1 MSQAG
6 GDAIALERPVEHGH
20 VPSTLATALP
30 PRAQAF
36 FIAVCV
42 AAVCATGPFLVS
54 LPAGSDWLSFF
65 ALGAAA
71 ALAQLFVVRTPRDQS
86 YHTAIVFLVPAAL
99 ILPPGLVALVALV
112 QHIPEWLNVRYRWY
126 IQTFNIA
133 NWTLALMGAWAA
145 ARAVNGPGAVAHGP
159 RGALAGVAAILAVVA
174 INHLLLATMLFL
186 ARGHSFRTSG
196 LFAVENLSTDVVLA
210 ALGFAVAYSWHHNGW
225 LILFVLAP
233 LVLIHRSLSVPAL
246 QAEARV
252 DVKTGLYNA
261 RHFSTVFGDELS
273 RAQRSGQPLSVIM
286 ADLDLLREINN
297 TYGHLA
303 GDAVLTGV
311 ADIFRREL
319 RQHDLAAR
327 FGGEEF
333 SILLP
338 GTAIEEALE
347 IADRIRR
354 IVAARPF
361 EVETSAEPVYAT
373 ISMGVASYPR
383 DGLEPSALVHQ
394 ADLAVYRAKLQGRNR
409 VLGAGSEPLG
419 DPSESPSLVVPPPTV
434 RLLPLVPA
442 DTPTEAAGAPAPA
455 PVPVLA
461 PALAP
466 APAQAAASIPAAS
479 TVRVRRQRRAAAAT
493 PPTDQRNARPHEVPK
508 PRLLAVSRR
517 LGLFVLP
524 VALLGIGAGSAGFAF
539 GATRDFVGLAA
550 VVVLVGIGQS
560 LALEVAEG
568 SISVSAVG
576 ALAGA
581 ALFGFRAALAL
592 AIASAVVE
600 WSARRSPVYQVMFN
614 VGALSLASLAAAG
627 IFALVARQG
636 GHALAIAGAGLAA
649 GAIYF
654 GVNTGLL
661 ATAVAIEGRERPWRT
676 WREGFAWLLPHY
688 VVYGFV
694 GGVMAIAYDAAGLYA
709 LAVFVVPLLLMRKT
723 QESYISNTRR
733 NVEKLREAAV
743 TIQRQNVSLEEA
755 NVLLKE
761 RSTEAME
768 SLSATVDA
776 RDTYTAG
783 HSRRVRELS
792 LAMGRELNMSQDE
805 LDVLGHAA
813 LFHDIGKLAIPDAI
827 LLKPGKLSADERLAM
842 QAHSEEGAR
851 IIGRLGF
858 LADAVPAI
866 RHHHEHFNGGGY
878 PAGLVGK
885 EIPLGSRIIHVADA
899 LDSMVTTRV
908 YRSAR
913 TAGAALEEIRQGT
926 GSQFCPHCVAALM
939 RLVTPES
946 IVAADRGDTEY
957 VIAC

>member
-1 MSQAG
+1 MRPAG
-6 GDAIALERPVEHGH
+6 SDGIALERPVEHGH
-20 VPSTLATALP
+20 VPSTLAANLP
-30 PRAQAF
+30 PRARAF
-36 FIAVCV
+36 FIAVSL
-42 AAVCATGPFLVS
+42 AAVCATGPFLIH
-54 LPAGSDWLSFF
+54 LPTGSDWLPFL

-71 ALAQLFVVRTPRDQS
+71 ALAQLFVVRTSRDQS

-133 NWTLALMGAWAA
+133 NWTLALMGGWAA
-145 ARAVNGPGAVAHGP
+145 ARGVEVSGSTGHEAL
-159 RGALAGVAAILAVVA
+159 RTALAGVAAIVVIVA
-174 INHLLLATMLFL
+174 INHTLLATMLLL

-210 ALGFAVAYSWHHNGW
+210 ALGFAVAFAWRDNGW
-225 LILFVLAP
+225 LIPFVLAP
-233 LVLIHRSLSVPAL
+233 LVLIHRGLSVPAL

-261 RHFSTVFGDELS
+261 RHFATVFGDELS

-338 GTAIEEALE
+338 GTPIEEAIE
-347 IADRIRR
+347 IAERIRR
-354 IVAARPF
+354 MVAARPF
-361 EVETSAEPVYAT
+361 EVETADEPVHAT

-383 DGLEPSALVHQ
+383 DGLEPSALIHQ

-409 VLGAGSEPLG
+409 VLGAGSEPLLETA
-419 DPSESPSLVVPPPTV
+419 ESRSSAIPLPTA
-434 RLLPLVPA
+434 VPA
-442 DTPTEAAGAPAPA
+442 GSSRP
-455 PVPVLA
+455 
-461 PALAP
+461 
-466 APAQAAASIPAAS
+466 AAAPRPATSAGRAPGAS
-479 TVRVRRQRRAAAAT
+479 SAVASAPQTT
-493 PPTDQRNARPHEVPK
+493 EPSARPHEAPK
-508 PRLLAVSRR
+508 PRLLAISLR
-517 LGLFVLP
+517 LGLFVVP
-524 VALLGIGAGSAGFAF
+524 VALLGVAAGSAGLTF
-539 GATRDFVGLAA
+539 GTTRDFVGLAA
-550 VVVLVGIGQS
+550 VVALVGIGQS

-592 AIASAVVE
+592 AVASAVVE
-600 WSARRSPVYQVMFN
+600 WSARRSPAYQVMFN
-614 VGALSLASLAAAG
+614 IGALSLASLAASG
-627 IFALVARQG
+627 MFALIDQREA
-636 GHALAIAGAGLAA
+636 HALATAGAGLAA

-661 ATAVAIEGRERPWRT
+661 ATAVAIEGRESAWRT

-694 GGVMAIAYDAAGLYA
+694 GGVMAIAYSAAGLYA
-709 LAVFVVPLLLMRKT
+709 LAVFAVPLLLMRKT
-723 QESYISNTRR
+723 QEAYIAHTRR

-768 SLSATVDA
+768 SLTATVDA

-783 HSRRVRELS
+783 HSRRVRELA
-792 LAMGRELNMSQDE
+792 LAIGRELSMSQDE

-827 LLKPGKLSADERLAM
+827 LLKPGKLTPDERRLM

-851 IIGRLGF
+851 IIARLGF

-878 PAGLVGK
+878 PAGLVGE

-899 LDSMVTTRV
+899 LDSMVTMRV
-908 YRSAR
+908 YSSAR
-913 TAGAALEEIRQGT
+913 TAEAALDELRQGT
-926 GSQFCPHCVAALM
+926 GTQFCPRCVAALM

-946 IVAADRGDTEY
+946 IAAADRGEVEY

>member
-1 MSQAG
+1 MDIAGRMSQAAT
-6 GDAIALERPVEHGH
+6 DAIALERPVEHGH
-20 VPSTLATALP
+20 APSSLSATLP
-30 PRAQAF
+30 PRAHAF
-36 FIAVCV
+36 FVAACIAAVCV
-42 AAVCATGPFLVS
+42 TVPFLAT

-65 ALGAAA
+65 ALATAA
-71 ALAQLFVVRTPRDQS
+71 ALAQLFVVRTPRDQA

-126 IQTFNIA
+126 IQMFNIA
-133 NWTLALMGAWAA
+133 NWTLALMAAWAVGHV
-145 ARAVNGPGAVAHGP
+145 VNGAGVAAHGP
-159 RGALAGVAAILAVVA
+159 RGALAGVAAIVTVVA
-174 INHLLLATMLFL
+174 VNHALLAAMLFL

-196 LFAVENLSTDVVLA
+196 LFAVESLSTDIVLA
-210 ALGFAVAYSWHHNGW
+210 ALGVSVAYAWLDNGW
-225 LILFVLAP
+225 LIVFVLAP

-261 RHFSTVFGDELS
+261 RHFSTVFGAELS
-273 RAQRSGQPLSVIM
+273 RARRSGQPLSVIM

-338 GTAIEEALE
+338 GTGIEEALE

-361 EVETSAEPVYAT
+361 EVETSAEPVHAT
-373 ISMGVASYPR
+373 ISMGVACYPR

-409 VLGAGSEPLG
+409 VLGAGLDPLG
-419 DPSESPSLVVPPPTV
+419 EPASESPSLVIPPPPV
-434 RLLPLVPA
+434 RLLPPVAPQ
-442 DTPTEAAGAPAPA
+442 APAPA
-455 PVPVLA
+455 P
-461 PALAP
+461 AP
-466 APAQAAASIPAAS
+466 APA
-479 TVRVRRQRRAAAAT
+479 AAAAPA
-493 PPTDQRNARPHEVPK
+493 PPSTQAAPAGVARRRRPAAAANPPADPRTARPHEAPK
-508 PRLLAVSRR
+508 PRLLTISRC

-524 VALLGIGAGSAGFAF
+524 VALLGIAAGAAGFAF
-539 GATRDFVGLAA
+539 GSTRDFVGLAA
-550 VVVLVGIGQS
+550 VVALVGVGQS

-568 SISVSAVG
+568 SISISAVG

-592 AIASAVVE
+592 AIASAVVD
-600 WSARRSPVYQVMFN
+600 WSARRSPIYQVLFN

-627 IFALVARQG
+627 IFTLVAHEG
-636 GHALAIAGAGLAA
+636 AAALAMAGASLAA

-694 GGVMAIAYDAAGLYA
+694 GGVMAIAYNATGLYA
-709 LAVFVVPLLLMRKT
+709 LAVFAVPLLLMRKT
-723 QESYISNTRR
+723 QEAYISHTRR

-792 LAMGRELNMSQDE
+792 LAMGRELGMSQDE

-827 LLKPGKLSADERLAM
+827 LLKPGKLTPDERLIM

-878 PAGLVGK
+878 PAGLVGE

-913 TAGAALEEIRQGT
+913 TAEAALEELHQGT
-926 GSQFCPHCVAALM
+926 GSQFCPRCAAALM

-946 IVAADRGDTEY
+946 IAAADRGDTEY

>member
-1 MSQAG
+1 M
-6 GDAIALERPVEHGH
+6 
-20 VPSTLATALP
+20 P
-30 PRAQAF
+30 PRARAF
-36 FIAVCV
+36 FIAVSV
-42 AAVCATGPFLVS
+42 AAVLVTAPFVVH
-54 LPAGSDWLSFF
+54 LPSGSDWLSFL

-99 ILPPGLVALVALV
+99 ILPPGLVALVALA

-133 NWTLALMGAWAA
+133 NWTLALMAASGA
-145 ARAVNGPGAVAHGP
+145 AHVVMISDVTEYSAL
-159 RGALAGVAAILAVVA
+159 RTALASLAAVVVVVA
-174 INHLLLATMLFL
+174 VNHLLLATMLFL

-196 LFAVENLSTDVVLA
+196 LFAVENLSTDLVLA
-210 ALGFAVAYSWHHNGW
+210 ALGCALAFAWRDNPW
-225 LILFVLAP
+225 LIPFVLAP

-261 RHFSTVFGDELS
+261 RHFGTVFGEELS
-273 RAQRSGQPLSVIM
+273 RAQRNGQPLSVIM
-286 ADLDLLREINN
+286 ADLDLLRDINN

-303 GDAVLTGV
+303 GDAVLTGI

-319 RQHDLAAR
+319 RQHDIAAR

-338 GTAIEEALE
+338 GTPIEEAIE
-347 IADRIRR
+347 VADRIRR
-354 IVAARPF
+354 IIAARPF
-361 EVETSAEPVYAT
+361 EIETSSEPVHAT
-373 ISMGVASYPR
+373 ISMGVACYPR
-383 DGLEPSALVHQ
+383 DGLESSALVHQ

-409 VLGAGSEPLG
+409 VLGAGSELLTERI
-419 DPSESPSLVVPPPTV
+419 ESRAVVVPIASALFPPS
-434 RLLPLVPA
+434 PA
-442 DTPTEAAGAPAPA
+442 AAEPPMPIEAPEPAADAAPAPEY
-455 PVPVLA
+455 
-461 PALAP
+461 
-466 APAQAAASIPAAS
+466 AAAKIILPPAEAGHA
-479 TVRVRRQRRAAAAT
+479 TVESSAVARAPKTAE
-493 PPTDQRNARPHEVPK
+493 RSARPHEAPK
-508 PRLLAVSRR
+508 PRLLALSLR

-524 VALLGIGAGSAGFAF
+524 VALLGVAAGSAGLVF
-539 GATRDFVGLAA
+539 GVSRDFVGLIA
-550 VVVLVGIGQS
+550 VVALVGVGQS

-592 AIASAVVE
+592 AIASAVVD
-600 WSARRSPVYQVMFN
+600 WSARRSPLYQVIFN
-614 VGALSLASLAAAG
+614 VGALSLASLAASGVFLLGRNVGA
-627 IFALVARQG
+627 
-636 GHALAIAGAGLAA
+636 HALITAGAGLVA

-654 GVNTGLL
+654 TINTGLL
-661 ATAVAIEGRERPWRT
+661 AAAVAVEGRERPWRT

-694 GGVMAIAYDAAGLYA
+694 GGAMAIAYDAAGLYA
-709 LAVFVVPLLLMRKT
+709 LAVFAVPLLLMRKT
-723 QESYISNTRR
+723 QEAYITHTRR
-733 NVEKLREAAV
+733 NVEKLRDAAV

-783 HSRRVRELS
+783 HSRRVREL
-792 LAMGRELNMSQDE
+792 AMVMGRQLNMSQEE

-827 LLKPGKLSADERLAM
+827 LLKPGKLTAEERLAM

-878 PAGLVGK
+878 PAGLAGE

-913 TAGAALEEIRQGT
+913 TAEAAIEELRQGT
-926 GSQFCPHCVAALM
+926 GSQFCPRCVSALL
-939 RLVTPES
+939 RVVTAES
-946 IVAADRGDTEY
+946 IAAAADGGDIEY
-957 VIAC
+957 IIAC

>member
-1 MSQAG
+1 MSQAA
-6 GDAIALERPVEHGH
+6 GDAIALEPPVEHGH
-20 VPSTLATALP
+20 VPSTLAANLP
-30 PRAQAF
+30 PRARAF
-36 FIAVCV
+36 FVAVCV
-42 AAVCATGPFLVS
+42 AAVCATGPFLVK
-54 LPAGSDWLSFF
+54 PASGRDWLAFL

-145 ARAVNGPGAVAHGP
+145 ARGVEVSGITGHESL
-159 RGALAGVAAILAVVA
+159 RTALAGAAAIVTVVA
-174 INHLLLATMLFL
+174 INHTLLATMLFL

-196 LFAVENLSTDVVLA
+196 LFAVENLSTDLVLA
-210 ALGFAVAYSWHHNGW
+210 ALGFAVAFAWLDNAW
-225 LILFVLAP
+225 LIPFVLAP

-261 RHFSTVFGDELS
+261 RHFATVFGDELS
-273 RAQRSGQPLSVIM
+273 RAERSGEPLSVIM

-338 GTAIEEALE
+338 GTAIAEAIE
-347 IADRIRR
+347 IAERIRR
-354 IVAARPF
+354 IVAERPF
-361 EVETSAEPVYAT
+361 EVETSSEPVHAT
-373 ISMGVASYPR
+373 ISMGVASYPL
-383 DGLEPSALVHQ
+383 DGVEASALIHQ

-409 VLGAGSEPLG
+409 VLGAGSEPLAETPASRSSVIPLPRTLLAEPTG
-419 DPSESPSLVVPPPTV
+419 SPELSS
-434 RLLPLVPA
+434 
-442 DTPTEAAGAPAPA
+442 
-455 PVPVLA
+455 PVT
-461 PALAP
+461 
-466 APAQAAASIPAAS
+466 S
-479 TVRVRRQRRAAAAT
+479 AAAAGPAAQAPAESSAVARAPRT
-493 PPTDQRNARPHEVPK
+493 NARSGRPHAAPK
-508 PRLLAVSRR
+508 PRLFAVSLR

-524 VALLGIGAGSAGFAF
+524 VALLGVAAGSAGFAF
-539 GATRDFVGLAA
+539 GGSRDFVGLAA
-550 VVVLVGIGQS
+550 VVALVGVGQS

-592 AIASAVVE
+592 AVASALVE
-600 WSARRSPVYQVMFN
+600 WSARRSPVYQVVFN
-614 VGALSLASLAAAG
+614 IGALSLASLAAAG
-627 IFALVARQG
+627 IFVLVDQQG
-636 GHALAIAGAGLAA
+636 ANPLATAGVGLAA
-649 GAIYF
+649 GGIYF

-661 ATAVAIEGRERPWRT
+661 AVAVAIEGGEHAWRT
-676 WREGFAWLLPHY
+676 WRQGFAWLLPHY
-688 VVYGFV
+688 IVYGFV
-694 GGVMAIAYDAAGLYA
+694 GGVMAIAYSAAGLYA
-709 LAVFVVPLLLMRKT
+709 LAVFAVPLLLMRKT
-723 QESYISNTRR
+723 QEAYISHTRR

-755 NVLLKE
+755 NVLLRV

-776 RDTYTAG
+776 RDAYTAG
-783 HSRRVRELS
+783 HSRRVRELA
-792 LAMGRELNMSQDE
+792 LAIGRELDMSQDE

-827 LLKPGKLSADERLAM
+827 LLKPGRLTPDERRVM
-842 QAHSEEGAR
+842 QGHSEEGAR

-878 PAGLVGK
+878 PAGLVGE
-885 EIPLGSRIIHVADA
+885 EIPLGSRIIHVTDA

-908 YRSAR
+908 YRGAR
-913 TAGAALEEIRQGT
+913 TAEAALDELRQGT
-926 GSQFCPHCVAALM
+926 GSQFCPRCVAALL

-946 IVAADRGDTEY
+946 IAAAERGEAEY

>member
-1 MSQAG
+1 MSQAAS
-6 GDAIALERPVEHGH
+6 DAIALERPVEHGH
-20 VPSTLATALP
+20 VPSTLAATLP

-42 AAVCATGPFLVS
+42 AAVCATGPFLVT

-112 QHIPEWLNVRYRWY
+112 QHIPEWLNARYRWY

-133 NWTLALMGAWAA
+133 NWTLALMGTWAA
-145 ARAVNGPGAVAHGP
+145 ARAVNGPGPVAHGP
-159 RGALAGVAAILAVVA
+159 WGALAGAAAILAVVV
-174 INHLLLATMLFL
+174 INHALLATMLFL

-210 ALGFAVAYSWHHNGW
+210 ALGFAVAYSWHDNGW

-361 EVETSAEPVYAT
+361 EVETSAEPVHVT

-409 VLGAGSEPLG
+409 VLGAGSEPL
-419 DPSESPSLVVPPPTV
+419 SEASEGLSLVVPPPSV
-434 RLLPLVPA
+434 RLLPPA
-442 DTPTEAAGAPAPA
+442 APATPLDTAGASAPAPA
-455 PVPVLA
+455 PAAVSA
-461 PALAP
+461 STARTTT
-466 APAQAAASIPAAS
+466 AASAVPS
-479 TVRVRRQRRAAAAT
+479 RRRRAAGAAL
-493 PPTDQRNARPHEVPK
+493 PPADPRTARPHEAPK

-524 VALLGIGAGSAGFAF
+524 VALLGIAAGSAGFAF

-550 VVVLVGIGQS
+550 VVALVGIGQS

-614 VGALSLASLAAAG
+614 VGALSLASLGAAG
-627 IFALVARQG
+627 IFALVAHEG
-636 GHALAIAGAGLAA
+636 AHALATAGAGLAA

-688 VVYGFV
+688 IVYGFV
-694 GGVMAIAYDAAGLYA
+694 GGVMAIAYNAAGLYA
-709 LAVFVVPLLLMRKT
+709 LAVFAVPLLLMRKT
-723 QESYISNTRR
+723 QEAYISHTRR
-733 NVEKLREAAV
+733 NVEKLREAAI

-792 LAMGRELNMSQDE
+792 LAMGRELNMSQGE

-827 LLKPGKLSADERLAM
+827 LLKPGKLTPEERLTM

-878 PAGLVGK
+878 PAGLVGE

-899 LDSMVTTRV
+899 LDSMVTNRV

-913 TAGAALEEIRQGT
+913 TAEAALEELHQGT
-926 GSQFCPHCVAALM
+926 GSQFCPRCIAALM

-946 IVAADRGDTEY
+946 IAAADRGDTEY